1 MSPLL
6 LLIFVLL
13 LPLLVML
20 ALYGLVSIS
29 FVKLG
34 IPRSLTLLLFIAILV
49 GGLIN
54 IPVWVVS
61 QEQPGGLFRMGHVF
75 FIRPPRVEAT
85 IIAVNVGG
93 ALIPCL
99 LSLVLLPRAPLVR
112 TALATA
118 IVAAVAYALSDVVPG
133 RGITLN
139 VLVPPGISA
148 ITAMVLAWD
157 RAAPV
162 AYISGV
168 VGTLVG
174 ADLLK
179 LGQVLEMGGTLLSI
193 GGAGVFDGIFLV
205 GIIAAFLSPGGR
217 R

>member
-6 LLIFVLL
+6 LLVFFLL
-13 LPLLVML
+13 VPIIVML

-49 GGLIN
+49 GSLIN

-61 QEQPGGLFRMGHVF
+61 QEQPGGLFRIGHVF
-75 FIRPPRVEAT
+75 FIRPPRVET
-85 IIAVNVGG
+85 TVIAVNVGG

-99 LSLVLLPRAPLVR
+99 LSLMLLPRAPIVR

-139 VLVPPGISA
+139 VFVPPGVSA
-148 ITAMVLAWD
+148 ITAMVLAWN

-179 LGQVLEMGGTLLSI
+179 LDQVVQTGGTFLSI

-217 R
+217 Q